1 MGRPVAVGSRLSEG
15 GDGGVDDLRCAG
27 AHGLVTDPEAI
38 DHAGTERL
46 EDHVGGLGEAQEG
59 LAPGLALEIDRE
71 APLAPVRIAEI
82 DRVAVLGG
90 PDHAR
95 GIAALRI
102 LDLDHVRAVIGH
114 HHRQMRTRQE
124 PGEIQH
130 SDPFELHGSPP
141 HFRSLSVGADIP
153 RACRPRH
160 SAGAQSQAL
169 ARKWGHVIGRARN
182 VPVWSAPIAHR
193 VAWGTS
199 CKDSRNRSPSIS
211 SGGWPASLLL
221 GIISGFPWVLIGSSL
236 TLWLTEDGL
245 SRSTI
250 GWAGLIFGV
259 YAFNFLWAPL
269 IDRVR
274 LPWLSQRLGQRR
286 AWILIL
292 QAAVLVCLVLWSAL
306 DPSESL
312 GSVIAVGL
320 AIAVASATQDIA
332 IDALRIEQ
340 IGKTEDEAMAAGA
353 AVAVV
358 GWWSG
363 FKLGGIVALETAEGF
378 QNAGI
383 ENYWQ
388 ATFLVLG
395 IVVVLCNVGLRFV
408 REAAATERI
417 AAQAEDEERIA
428 SRLRMSGPL
437 GRATAWLGG
446 TVVAPLMRFFVKN
459 GVAIAAAVL
468 GFVFLFKIGEAFMGR
483 MSLVFYTEI
492 GFTKSDIALYSKGLG
507 WIVTV
512 AFTVLGGLVA
522 IRIGLVRAMFVSGI
536 AMALTNLMFALLAWS
551 GKSEVLFAAAVVM
564 DDLTSAFATVTFVAF
579 ISMLVDRTYTA
590 TQYALLAS
598 LGTAGRTLLAAS
610 SGELVDWLEGDWG
623 FFFVITALMVLP
635 SLVCL
640 WAIRA
645 KLRDL
650 LAGARVRLMGKD
662 AEDAPG

>member
-1 MGRPVAVGSRLSEG
+1 MVCPERAPSRSGNAV
-15 GDGGVDDLRCAG
+15 
-27 AHGLVTDPEAI
+27 HGFAESLAVYF
-38 DHAGTERL
+38 ERRM
-46 EDHVGGLGEAQEG
+46 A
-59 LAPGLALEIDRE
+59 
-71 APLAPVRIAEI
+71 RI
-82 DRVAVLGG
+82 
-90 PDHAR
+90 
-95 GIAALRI
+95 
-102 LDLDHVRAVIGH
+102 
-114 HHRQMRTRQE
+114 
-124 PGEIQH
+124 
-130 SDPFELHGSPP
+130 
-141 HFRSLSVGADIP
+141 
-153 RACRPRH
+153 
-160 SAGAQSQAL
+160 
-169 ARKWGHVIGRARN
+169 
-182 VPVWSAPIAHR
+182 
-193 VAWGTS
+193 
-199 CKDSRNRSPSIS
+199 
-211 SGGWPASLLL
+211 LLL

-274 LPWLSQRLGQRR
+274 LPWLSQRIGQRR
-286 AWILIL
+286 AWILVL
-292 QAAVLVCLVLWSAL
+292 QAVVLACLVLWSVS

-340 IGKTEDEAMAAGA
+340 IGKTEGEAMAAGA

-363 FKLGGIVALETAEGF
+363 FKLGGIVALETAGAF
-378 QNAGI
+378 QNAGV

-388 ATFLVLG
+388 MTFLVLG
-395 IVVVLCNVGLRFV
+395 VVVVLCNVGLLFV

-428 SRLRMSGPL
+428 ARLRMAGPF
-437 GRATAWLGG
+437 GRGAAWLGG
-446 TVVAPLMRFFVKN
+446 TVVSPLTRFFAKN
-459 GVAIAAAVL
+459 GVAIALAVL

-512 AFTVLGGLVA
+512 GFTVLGGLVA
-522 IRIGLVRAMFVSGI
+522 IRMGLIRAMFASGI

-551 GKSEVLFAAAVVM
+551 GKSEVLFAAAIVM

-623 FFFVITALMVLP
+623 TFFVLTTLMVIP

-645 KLRDL
+645 TLRDL
-650 LAGARVRLMGKD
+650 LAGARVRLMGRD
-662 AEDAPG
+662 VEDAPG